1 MKRFGVL
8 LVLLVA
14 LTSMPAAAQ
23 QTKNPPELVL
33 KTSGTSQAGNL
44 GSYCWTYGTQTH
56 CNDTFAYDWP
66 PAKPGTAQ
74 EKARVRIKRR
84 EKPKQFSL
92 DYWRQVNEMGEPQ
105 GESTSLEYEL
115 KSRRVKGRKVWEAW
129 FTLPGPGHFYLR
141 AFGQWTPGD
150 AFYDFHL
157 QLD

>member
-1 MKRFGVL
+1 MKRLGAVLAL
-8 LVLLVA
+8 LVI
-14 LTSMPAAAQ
+14 LTSLPAAAQ
-23 QTKNPPELVL
+23 QTRKPPELVL
-33 KTSGTSQAGNL
+33 KTSGVSQAGNL
-44 GSYCWTYGTQTH
+44 GSYCWTYGTQTQ

-66 PAKPGTAQ
+66 SAKPGDAKD
-74 EKARVRIKRR
+74 KARVRIKRR
-84 EKPKQFSL
+84 EKPIQFSL

-105 GESTSLEYEL
+105 GESTSIEYEL

-129 FTLPGPGHFYLR
+129 FALPGAGHFYLR